1 MCFGYSR
8 YTVPTC
14 FLSQVHHTKVEQPPE
29 ASTPRSP
36 SSKSPPAT
44 TTTTSHETR
53 RVQEETEGMVFHPV
67 VRGPL
72 KSRVEVSRDS
82 VTMRVVSPTH
92 EESSSSCRSPVDS
105 LSGNSSD
112 AGSGDAPGT
121 KRVVRRHKKIVKKEN
136 QKKNGDKNSAPA
148 PSHHAKE
155 DSKNS
160 ASPGNQVYSNSSSD
174 DELAPPRLSPPRSRR
189 RRKLP
194 PGHPSEPSKKE
205 KTNESRVE
213 PQGPK
218 IVGILKKPRSGGS
231 ATVTSTDRVDGGR
244 EERRMF
250 ENVPG
255 IASCASSTASSA
267 VASEQTR
274 CGGAA
279 PGEIGHAQVSRDS
292 ISVSSAS
299 TIKRVRFS
307 DTLESSLNSSQ
318 ASISYHPTLASSST
332 SDQTIERLW
341 KQILQNGSANLPPNR
356 MFNPKMKISLTQKG
370 RVHHTQNDSCD
381 RITVHIPQAKAQ
393 PSEIFSSSSAG
404 DGRQRKNSENEDAR
418 KERTPA
424 SFSSPQNK
432 FMTTGS
438 ATEAHA
444 SSQRLG
450 GDASRREG
458 EGRDYGLEQSPTDA
472 DIDRVWDDMQAQ
484 LHGRGSGESERVT
497 VASQVYQFSP
507 VPHRIGSP
515 VGGKGGGGRY
525 LPHRPQQKPTTTTT
539 AATRSQNH
547 THQKWAGPDK
557 QLHHRPHHMT
567 HPDTVQSEPSYVT
580 MHSSTT
586 KKQGRLTVKTC
597 VF

>member
-1 MCFGYSR
+1 MDICT
-8 YTVPTC
+8 YTCC

-29 ASTPRSP
+29 PSMPKSP
-36 SSKSPPAT
+36 SSKSPPTTTTT

-82 VTMRVVSPTH
+82 VTMRVVSPTQ

-112 AGSGDAPGT
+112 AGAGDAPGT
-121 KRVVRRHKKIVKKEN
+121 RRVVRRHKKIVKKEN
-136 QKKNGDKNSAPA
+136 QKKNSDENSVPA
-148 PSHHAKE
+148 PSHHTKE

-174 DELAPPRLSPPRSRR
+174 DESAPPRLSPPRSRR

-194 PGHPSEPSKKE
+194 PGHPSETSKKE
-205 KTNESRVE
+205 RTSESRVE

-218 IVGILKKPRSGGS
+218 IVGILKKPRGGGS
-231 ATVTSTDRVDGGR
+231 ATVTSTDQVDGGR

-250 ENVPG
+250 ENIPG

-267 VASEQTR
+267 VASERTR
-274 CGGAA
+274 CREGAA

-318 ASISYHPTLASSST
+318 ASLSYHPTPASSST

-341 KQILQNGSANLPPNR
+341 KQILQNGSANLPPNG

-381 RITVHIPQAKAQ
+381 RITVHIPQAKTQ

-424 SFSSPQNK
+424 SFSSSQNK
-432 FMTTGS
+432 FKTTGS
-438 ATEAHA
+438 ATEGHA
-444 SSQRLG
+444 SSQRLA
-450 GDASRREG
+450 GDASRRE
-458 EGRDYGLEQSPTDA
+458 RDCGLEQSPTDA
-472 DIDRVWDDMQAQ
+472 DIERVWDDIQAQ
-484 LHGRGSGESERVT
+484 LHGRGGGESERVT
-497 VASQVYQFSP
+497 VAPQVYQFSP
-507 VPHRIGSP
+507 VPQRIGSP

-525 LPHRPQQKPTTTTT
+525 LPHRPQQKPTTTT

-567 HPDTVQSEPSYVT
+567 HPDIVQSEPSYVT
-580 MHSSTT
+580 VHSSTT
-586 KKQGRLTVKTC
+586 KKPGKFTVNFKDFC
-597 VF
+597 F

>member
-1 MCFGYSR
+1 M
-8 YTVPTC
+8 
-14 FLSQVHHTKVEQPPE
+14 
-29 ASTPRSP
+29 
-36 SSKSPPAT
+36 
-44 TTTTSHETR
+44 
-53 RVQEETEGMVFHPV
+53 FHPV

-72 KSRVEVSRDS
+72 KTRVEVSRDS
-82 VTMRVVSPTH
+82 VTMRVVSPTQ

-105 LSGNSSD
+105 LSGDSSD

-121 KRVVRRHKKIVKKEN
+121 KRVVRRHKKIIKKEN
-136 QKKNGDKNSAPA
+136 QKKNSDENSVPA

-174 DELAPPRLSPPRSRR
+174 DESAPPRLSPPRSRR

-205 KTNESRVE
+205 RMSEGKDE

-231 ATVTSTDRVDGGR
+231 TTVTSTDQVDGGR
-244 EERRMF
+244 EERRTF

-274 CGGAA
+274 CREGAA

-318 ASISYHPTLASSST
+318 ASISHHPTPASSST

-341 KQILQNGSANLPPNR
+341 KQILQNGSANLPPNG

-370 RVHHTQNDSCD
+370 RVHHAQNDSCD
-381 RITVHIPQAKAQ
+381 RITVHIPQAKNQ

-404 DGRQRKNSENEDAR
+404 DGRRRKNSENEDAR
-418 KERTPA
+418 KERAPA

-432 FMTTGS
+432 FKTTGS
-438 ATEAHA
+438 ATEGHA
-444 SSQRLG
+444 SSQRLA
-450 GDASRREG
+450 GDASRRE
-458 EGRDYGLEQSPTDA
+458 RDCGLEQSPTDA
-472 DIDRVWDDMQAQ
+472 DIERVWDDMQAQ

-497 VASQVYQFSP
+497 VAPQVYQFSP
-507 VPHRIGSP
+507 VPQRIGSP

-539 AATRSQNH
+539 TTATRSQNH

-567 HPDTVQSEPSYVT
+567 HPDTVQSEPSYATV
-580 MHSSTT
+580 HSSTT
-586 KKQGRLTVKTC
+586 KKPGRFIIGFQDLC
-597 VF
+597 F